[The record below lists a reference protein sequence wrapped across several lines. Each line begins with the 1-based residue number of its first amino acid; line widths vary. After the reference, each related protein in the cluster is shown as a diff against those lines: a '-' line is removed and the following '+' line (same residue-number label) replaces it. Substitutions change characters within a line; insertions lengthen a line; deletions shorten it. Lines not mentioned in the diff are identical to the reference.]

1 MGRQFDV
8 YGLDTPCIDL
18 NLNLKDLPQKNHGAL
33 VQTYPGKVAA
43 RCQVDW

>member
-33 VQTYPGKVAA
+33 VT
-43 RCQVDW
+43 DLSW